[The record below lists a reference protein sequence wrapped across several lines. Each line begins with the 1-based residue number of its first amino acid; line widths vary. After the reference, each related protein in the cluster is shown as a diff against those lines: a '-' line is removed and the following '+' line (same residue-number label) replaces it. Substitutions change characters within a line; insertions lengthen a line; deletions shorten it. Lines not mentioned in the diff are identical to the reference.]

1 MQIASRVSA
10 WDRVHSMDGFRAF
23 VCGAGIAALAASAS
37 GQSEI
42 FPNVHNQPIV
52 IHIVDGRDGKPLAH
66 TRLSLVGGYTK
77 RDLHLQMWHEEA
89 LTDDQGRA
97 RMSSAMENLPILQ
110 IEVAKS
116 HLCADS
122 RSATVSVEQI
132 RRDGVSMPNRCGTVT
147 AEDTPGVFSVF
158 VKARITKSN
167 PALNSRQAAS
177 LNAARSN

>member
-1 MQIASRVSA
+1 MQIASRVIA
-10 WDRVHSMDGFRAF
+10 WDRVHSVKGFRAF
-23 VCGAGIAALAASAS
+23 AYGAGIAALAASAS

-42 FPNVHNQPIV
+42 FPNVHNQPIF
-52 IHIVDGRDGKPLAH
+52 IHVLDGVDGKPLAH
-66 TRLSLVGGYTK
+66 TRLSLVGGYTR

-89 LTDDQGRA
+89 FTDDQGRA

-147 AEDTPGVFSVF
+147 AQDTPGVFNVF
-158 VKARITKSN
+158 VKARIIKSKT
-167 PALNSRQAAS
+167 ALNTRQPGN
-177 LNAARSN
+177 LIAARSN

>member
-1 MQIASRVSA
+1 MK
-10 WDRVHSMDGFRAF
+10 GFRAF
-23 VCGAGIAALAASAS
+23 AYGAGIAALAASAS

-66 TRLSLVGGYTK
+66 TRLSLVGGYTR

-89 LTDDQGRA
+89 FTDDQGRA

-122 RSATVSVEQI
+122 RSATAL
-132 RRDGVSMPNRCGTVT
+132 RAADPDWAARFAGAHMRDGVTGRAIAGSHP
-147 AEDTPGVFSVF
+147 
-158 VKARITKSN
+158 
-167 PALNSRQAAS
+167 
-177 LNAARSN
+177 